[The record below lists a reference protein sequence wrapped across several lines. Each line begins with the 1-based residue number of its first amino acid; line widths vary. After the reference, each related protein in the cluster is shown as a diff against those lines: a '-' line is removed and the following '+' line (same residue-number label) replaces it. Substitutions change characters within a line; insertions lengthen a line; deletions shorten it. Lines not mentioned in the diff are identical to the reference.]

1 MAGTRKPTGYK
12 KLEDFNMISASE
24 NGWRL
29 KASCNK
35 KEVDTSWFF
44 SPHKSLEARKAL
56 LICHSCPVKSDC
68 LYNAIMYQYHGI
80 WGGFTQEARNK
91 IITLYLGN
99 NLTNFTL
106 ESAKRIYDE
115 VDSTG
120 IKVSISINSSRKKQ

>member
-1 MAGTRKPTGYK
+1 
-12 KLEDFNMISASE
+12 
-24 NGWRL
+24 
-29 KASCNK
+29 
-35 KEVDTSWFF
+35 
-44 SPHKSLEARKAL
+44 
-56 LICHSCPVKSDC
+56 
-68 LYNAIMYQYHGI
+68 MYQDHGI

>member
-1 MAGTRKPTGYK
+1 
-12 KLEDFNMISASE
+12 
-24 NGWRL
+24 
-29 KASCNK
+29 
-35 KEVDTSWFF
+35 
-44 SPHKSLEARKAL
+44 
-56 LICHSCPVKSDC
+56 
-68 LYNAIMYQYHGI
+68 MYQYHGI